1 MRSLLEMLS
10 KKYDYILI
18 DSAPLEGA
26 SDTAILSTMVDGVV
40 LVVRS
45 GRRRRKV
52 VNRAKND
59 LRRIGARVMGIVF
72 NNVH

>member
-1 MRSLLEMLS
+1 M

-18 DSAPLEGA
+18 DSAPLEDA
-26 SDTAILSTMVDGVV
+26 SDTAILSAMVDGVV

-45 GRRRRKV
+45 GRSRRKV
-52 VNRAKND
+52 VSRAKND
-59 LRRIGARVMGIVF
+59 LRRMGARVMGVVF